1 MQPLFFNLRGKKV
14 VIAGGGRI
22 AARKARVLEEEGAD
36 ITFVAPAF
44 SEEALLIADSKGYAL
59 IERKAEAADFA
70 DAFLAILAT
79 NDRSANDELQ
89 KALPANQLVC
99 VVDESETGNVTFP
112 ARVRRGGL
120 QIAVTSGGTSPKLTR
135 KLKKELEV
143 LFDETWS
150 VYTEFLGKCRLAIKS
165 LDLPAEE
172 KDRLLWSLL
181 EDEYRLSESRQEEKA
196 AEIRRMAESVREDSE
211 LVW

>member
-1 MQPLFFNLRGKKV
+1 MQPLFINLRGKKV

-36 ITFVAPAF
+36 ITFIAPAF
-44 SEEALLIADSKGYAL
+44 SEEALLIAGSKGYAL

-79 NDRSANDELQ
+79 NDRSANEELQ
-89 KALPANQLVC
+89 KDLPVNQLVC
-99 VVDESETGNVTFP
+99 VVDEFETGNAVFP

-135 KLKKELEV
+135 KLKKDLEGF
-143 LFDETWS
+143 FDESWAA
-150 VYTEFLGKCRLAIKS
+150 YTDFLGRCRVEIKR
-165 LDLPAEE
+165 LGLTADE

-181 EDEYRLSESRQEEKA
+181 EDEYRLSKSKQEEKVA
-196 AEIRRMAESVREDSE
+196 AIRMIAERVVEDGKAF
-211 LVW
+211 

>member
-1 MQPLFFNLRGKKV
+1 MQPLFIDLRGKKV

-36 ITFVAPAF
+36 ITFIAPSF
-44 SEEALLIADSKGYAL
+44 SEEAILMADRKGYTL

-79 NDRSANDELQ
+79 NVRSANDELQ
-89 KALPANQLVC
+89 KGLPVNQLVC
-99 VVDESETGNVTFP
+99 VVDEFETGNVTFP

-172 KDRLLWSLL
+172 KDRMLWSLL
-181 EDEYRLSESRQEEKA
+181 EDEYRSSESKQEEKA
-196 AEIRRMAESVREDSE
+196 AEIRGMAESVREDSE
-211 LVW
+211 VVW